1 MDNKRRLVQSSIYH
15 SNQINNNHPVN
26 IYSNSRNI
34 NIQKSYFSQNNI
46 NKPHN
51 LTSNYTGDIHKTK
64 TINNNNNNN
73 YRINYNS
80 NKRVS
85 QIKDFNTDTRS
96 NYSIQS
102 NSSSNTIRSM
112 LDNININQKSIDEI
126 SLKSKNYSDSINSS
140 KISQGG
146 YNTTKYMSTNYN
158 SYNDYNKKNF
168 CVPNIQNQKQ
178 MNSITKEKIEKA
190 KLNEEIL
197 LPPFELGFDSL
208 NITKPIKIKGQQNSC
223 LIINEGPILI
233 DLEEFNC
240 SGGNRQGTVKFSQLR
255 IIYNDNKIN
264 KDKKI
269 STLFKLHPSSL
280 IELEDCDIVF
290 QNNKKGQ
297 TTLGPPQFSVDANGN
312 KSVAFVMSSN
322 KKRDNFFPPL
332 NPTLLTLTN
341 TSIHN
346 FYQSIRAGKNCVV
359 NINKSAFIK
368 NYGKPII
375 MLNPVSLKI
384 NETFFQ
390 YNSDNSIHL
399 KFIDDCLYTEN
410 RKIFI
415 TKNDFDAANGNDI
428 CIEGIKDNKL
438 DLSIVI
444 RENNFHNNTTDGVL
458 IYDLLYNNLEISNN
472 IFRNNQGNGLNIQ
485 KLFFNGVSSKNSAI
499 YQSIKIKEN
508 QFIENKGFGLF
519 VNDCVIEAMSN
530 KFKLNK
536 QSGMSLCNIIIDD
549 PQKGYSGINLRVS
562 TTESEQSST
571 LKSIK
576 KISTLLKNSFYE
588 NGESGLFIHG
598 YPYHINIIE
607 SVFTNNF
614 RHGISIDL
622 DSLYNNKYG
631 NNHKSFKISL
641 EEFKS
646 SKRPYDLAN
655 INLNKCVIEK
665 NMKAGLSINSC
676 LIYCEGTFIMNNI
689 EYAISLKKKD
699 FQHCFK
705 EGNDNLICGSM
716 GGDWGKI
723 DSHGDAACFSCM
735 GGSKI
740 NIKKKEEIEKK
751 VPSCLNQSEES
762 NKSSITIDKNY
773 YNYNRAKT
781 KNEED
786 NGCYIF

>member
-1 MDNKRRLVQSSIYH
+1 MENRRRIIQNSIYH
-15 SNQINNNHPVN
+15 SNQINNTHRVN
-26 IYSNSRNI
+26 NYSNSRNL
-34 NIQKSYFSQNNI
+34 NRQNSYFNPNNI

-51 LTSNYTGDIHKTK
+51 LTSNYTVDIHKTK
-64 TINNNNNNN
+64 QTNNNNNNN
-73 YRINYNS
+73 CRLNYNS
-80 NKRVS
+80 TKRIN
-85 QIKDFNTDTRS
+85 QIKDMNTDTKS
-96 NYSIQS
+96 NYSVQS
-102 NSSSNTIRSM
+102 NSSSNTIKSM
-112 LDNININQKSIDEI
+112 LDNININQKNSDDI
-126 SLKSKNYSDSINSS
+126 SLKSKNYSDSVNSS
-140 KISQGG
+140 KISQDG
-146 YNTTKYMSTNYN
+146 YSTSKYKSTNYN
-158 SYNDYNKKNF
+158 SYNDNNKKIF

-178 MNSITKEKIEKA
+178 MNNIIKEKIEKA
-190 KLNEEIL
+190 KLNEEII
-197 LPPFELGFDSL
+197 LPPFELSFESL

-233 DLEEFNC
+233 DLEEFNNA
-240 SGGNRQGTVKFSQLR
+240 GRNIQGTAKISQLR

-269 STLFKLHPSSL
+269 TTLFKLHPSSL

-290 QNNKKGQ
+290 QNKKNGQ
-297 TTLGPPQFSVDANGN
+297 TTLGPPQFNSGAIEN

-322 KKRDNFFPPL
+322 KKVDNSDSLL
-332 NPTLLTLTN
+332 NPAILTLTN
-341 TSIHN
+341 TCIHN

-368 NYGKPII
+368 NSGKAIV
-375 MLNPVSLKI
+375 MLNPISLKI

-399 KFIDDCLYTEN
+399 KYIDDCLYTES

-415 TKNDFDAANGNDI
+415 NKNDFDAANGNDI
-428 CIEGIKDNKL
+428 CIEGIKDSKL

-444 RENNFHNNTTDGVL
+444 TKNNFHNNTTDGVL
-458 IYDLLYNNLEISNN
+458 IYDLVYNYFEISDNV
-472 IFRNNQGNGLNIQ
+472 FRNNQGNGLNIK
-485 KLFFNGVSSKNSAI
+485 KLFFRGISSKNCTN

-508 QFIENKGFGLF
+508 HFIENKGFGLF
-519 VNDCVIEAMSN
+519 VNDCVIDAMSN

-549 PQKGYSGINLRVS
+549 PQKESSGISVRVNS
-562 TTESEQSST
+562 NEYEDSSIF
-571 LKSIK
+571 KSFK
-576 KISTLLKNSFYE
+576 KATTLLKNSFYE

-598 YPYHINIIE
+598 YPYHINIYE

-631 NNHKSFKISL
+631 NNNFKMAL
-641 EEFKS
+641 NEFKS
-646 SKRPYDLAN
+646 SKRAFDLAN

-699 FQHCFK
+699 FKHCFK

-740 NIKKKEEIEKK
+740 DIRKKEEIEKK

-781 KNEED
+781 KNEEE
-786 NGCYIF
+786 NGCLIF